1 MAGVKKRGT
10 GKHYHELG
18 EAEDY
23 NDIMQIYHSE
33 EEASEVIKKAGFGK
47 NT

>member
-18 EAEDY
+18 EAEDDP
-23 NDIMQIYHSE
+23 DIMQIYHYE
-33 EEASEVIKKAGFGK
+33 EEATETIKKAGFGK